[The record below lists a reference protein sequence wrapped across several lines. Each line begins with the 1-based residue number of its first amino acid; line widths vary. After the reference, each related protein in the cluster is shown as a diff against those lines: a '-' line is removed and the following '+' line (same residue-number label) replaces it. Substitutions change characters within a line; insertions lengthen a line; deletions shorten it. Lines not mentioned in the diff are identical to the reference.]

1 MYHRDNGW
9 ACFCLSFPAASV
21 SQHPAPGDI
30 FSYPPTKYFHSSQ
43 CCLLCLLV
51 LQGLWAPSPNW
62 LCEVSRNR
70 GSYPA
75 NTNVLAPG
83 IKTSLRGFLV
93 VWTDCSIRISQPASP
108 SPAPRNRFGSR
119 IWAEGCQLL
128 PLITPKLTPE
138 VHRPSVCLLQWF
150 SEWRDS
156 HHFPSA
162 SPTLHPQPLRLPLLT
177 YDLPGDRESLRK
189 QLR

>member
-1 MYHRDNGW
+1 MTVTVYHRDNGW
-9 ACFCLSFPAASV
+9 SCFCRSFPAASV

-70 GSYPA
+70 GSYSA

-93 VWTDCSIRISQPASP
+93 VDRLLNSDLTTCLPFPSSQEPLWIKDLGRRVPAS
-108 SPAPRNRFGSR
+108 A
-119 IWAEGCQLL
+119 
-128 PLITPKLTPE
+128 
-138 VHRPSVCLLQWF
+138 
-150 SEWRDS
+150 S
-156 HHFPSA
+156 HN
-162 SPTLHPQPLRLPLLT
+162 PQAYP
-177 YDLPGDRESLRK
+177 
-189 QLR
+189 